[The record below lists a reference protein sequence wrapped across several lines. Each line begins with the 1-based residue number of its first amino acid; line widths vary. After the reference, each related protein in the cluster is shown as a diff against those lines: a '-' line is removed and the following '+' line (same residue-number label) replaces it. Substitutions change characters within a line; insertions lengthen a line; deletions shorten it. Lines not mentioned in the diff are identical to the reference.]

1 MKTGQALLEQLQQ
14 ALNNHNLETF
24 VACFAPDYQSA
35 QPIHP
40 ERAFQGAEQVR
51 KNWTK
56 IFQDVPDI
64 HAELLRSAVDGDTV
78 WAEWHWFGTNRDG
91 GQFNVCG
98 VTIMGVQADQIM
110 WGRLYMEPVQ
120 EPSAV

>member
-1 MKTGQALLEQLQQ
+1 MQTSQVVLERLQQ
-14 ALNNHNLETF
+14 AQNSHDLEAL
-24 VACFAPDYQSA
+24 VACFALDYQSA

-40 ERAFQGAEQVR
+40 ERTFQGAEQVR
-51 KNWTK
+51 KNWTT
-56 IFQDVPDI
+56 IFHDVPDF
-64 HAELLRSAVDGDTV
+64 HAELLGSAVDGDTV
-78 WAEWHWFGTNRDG
+78 WAEWHWFGTKRDG
-91 GQFNVCG
+91 APFTVRG

>member
-1 MKTGQALLEQLQQ
+1 MNTSAAVLERLHQAQNAHDLE
-14 ALNNHNLETF
+14 AF

-40 ERAFQGAEQVR
+40 DRAFQGAEQVR
-51 KNWTK
+51 KNWTT
-56 IFQDVPDI
+56 IFSDIPDF

-78 WAEWHWFGTNRDG
+78 WAEWNWFGTKRDG
-91 GQFNVCG
+91 APFAMRG

-120 EPSAV
+120 KPSAV

>member
-14 ALNNHNLETF
+14 ALNAHNLEAF

-78 WAEWHWFGTNRDG
+78 WAEWHWFGTNHDG

>member
-1 MKTGQALLEQLQQ
+1 MKTGQVIVEQLQQ
-14 ALNNHNLETF
+14 ALNSHNLEAF
-24 VACFAPDYQSA
+24 VDCFAPDYQSD

-56 IFQDVPDI
+56 MFQDGDI
-64 HAELLRSAVDGDTV
+64 HAELLRFAIDGDTV
-78 WAEWHWFGTNRDG
+78 WAEWHWFGTNHDG
-91 GQFNVCG
+91 GQFNMRG
-98 VTIMGVQADQIM
+98 VTIMGVQADRII